1 MTPIARLAA
10 ALTLAAAP
18 ALAENHASPDM
29 VVATVNGTDI
39 TLAHMMVLK
48 ARLPQEYQQ
57 LPPEMVFEGVLDQ
70 LIQQTLLGDGTE
82 LSAGS
87 AATLENEERALRA
100 NEAIV
105 ALVDEEVTE
114 DALRAAYDA
123 EFAAGRREWDVSHIL
138 FEEEDGVDA
147 EAEARQAIADLE
159 DGADFAE
166 IARERS
172 DGPSAPNGGALGYY
186 GQGALVPEFEQAMM
200 EMEPGTFSSE
210 PVRTQFGWHV
220 IYLHDTRQVDAPPF
234 EQVQQAL
241 VQQVRRDVIQ
251 KRVEELQASADITRK
266 SAAEVDPALLNDL
279 SLLGR

>member
-200 EMEPGTFSSE
+200 AMEPGTFSSE